1 MTEDS
6 QGDSNMNFANALK
19 GHLVVGDLA
28 AYLEGKLDDERVDQV
43 ESHLSACH
51 ECRSELSSAARALR
65 EVRRAKRKGMRW
77 PAVAAAAAIVLL
89 LGGAVVADRLAEDG
103 GVFRGDE
110 GSRQTEGVPL
120 LQPVQPISGSLVA
133 RDSLRFEWLSLG
145 GAAGFYSFTLTDLEG
160 DVLWR
165 GTTRDTFLSLV
176 DEVALESGSTHFWY
190 VDALL
195 DEAASATTG
204 IQEFRTKP

>member
-1 MTEDS
+1 MIEDS
-6 QGDSNMNFANALK
+6 QVDSKMNFANALE

-28 AYLEGKLDDERVDQV
+28 AYLEGQLDDERVGQV

-65 EVRRAKRKGMRW
+65 GVRRAKRRAIQS
-77 PAVAAAAAIVLL
+77 PAVAVAAAIVLL
-89 LGGAVVADRLAEDG
+89 LGAAVVADRLAEDG
-103 GVFRGDE
+103 GVFRGDG
-110 GSRQTEGVPL
+110 GSSQTEGVPL

-133 RDSLRFEWLSLG
+133 RDSLRFEWRSLG
-145 GAAGFYSFTLTDLEG
+145 GADGFYTLTLTDMEG

-165 GTTRDTFLSLV
+165 GTTRDTVLSLL
-176 DEVALESGSTHFWY
+176 DEVALERGSTHFWY

-195 DEAASATTG
+195 DGAASATTG

>member
-1 MTEDS
+1 MIEDS
-6 QGDSNMNFANALK
+6 QVDSKMNFANALE

-28 AYLEGKLDDERVDQV
+28 AYLEGKLDDERVGQV

-65 EVRRAKRKGMRW
+65 GVRRAKRRAIQS
-77 PAVAAAAAIVLL
+77 PAVAVAAAIVLL
-89 LGGAVVADRLAEDG
+89 LGAAVVADRLAEDG

-133 RDSLRFEWLSLG
+133 RDSLRFEWRSLG
-145 GAAGFYSFTLTDLEG
+145 GADGFYTLTLTDMEG

-165 GTTRDTFLSLV
+165 GTTRDTVLSLL
-176 DEVALESGSTHFWY
+176 DEVALERGSTHFWY

-195 DEAASATTG
+195 DGAASATTG

>member
-6 QGDSNMNFANALK
+6 QVDSNMNFADAVE

-28 AYLEGKLDDERVDQV
+28 AYLEGKLDDERVGQV

-51 ECRSELSSAARALR
+51 ACRSELTSAARALR

-89 LGGAVVADRLAEDG
+89 LGAAVVADRIGEDA
-103 GVFRGDE
+103 GVFRGDG
-110 GSRQTEGVPL
+110 GSSQTEGVPL

-133 RDSLRFEWLSLG
+133 RDSLRFEWHSLG
-145 GAAGFYSFTLTDLEG
+145 GADGFYTFTLTDMDG

-165 GTTRDTFLSLV
+165 GTTRDTFLSLL
-176 DEVALESGSTHFWY
+176 DEVALEGGSTHFWY

-195 DEAASATTG
+195 NGAASATTG

>member
-1 MTEDS
+1 M
-6 QGDSNMNFANALK
+6 
-19 GHLVVGDLA
+19 
-28 AYLEGKLDDERVDQV
+28 
-43 ESHLSACH
+43 
-51 ECRSELSSAARALR
+51 
-65 EVRRAKRKGMRW
+65 
-77 PAVAAAAAIVLL
+77 

-120 LQPVQPISGSLVA
+120 LQPVQPISGSVVA
-133 RDSLRFEWLSLG
+133 RDSLHFEWLSLD